1 MKPRVYVTRNL
12 PQAALDILAAH
23 CEVALNRRDVIL
35 TKAQLIQK
43 IRGAQ
48 GLVCLLVDPINEAVL
63 ASSPVLRI
71 VSNVAVGYNNIDVEA
86 ATRRKVLV
94 TNTPGV
100 LDNTTADF
108 AFTLLLATARRVV
121 EGDAYLRAGKWREWG
136 LMLFTGHD
144 VYGKTLGICGL
155 GRIGRAV
162 ARRARGF
169 DMRLLY
175 TDAVRADEVTE
186 RDLGV
191 TFVDKQTLLR
201 ESDFVTLHVPLF
213 PETHHYVSTPEFRL
227 MKRTAILINA
237 SRGPVVDEQALVKA
251 LRGGLIAG
259 AGLDVFERE
268 PKVER
273 GLLGLKQ
280 VTIVPHIASASI
292 ATRTKMATM
301 AAENC
306 VAGLAG
312 RRPPNLVNPEA
323 LG

>member
-1 MKPRVYVTRNL
+1 VKPRVYVTRNL

>member
-1 MKPRVYVTRNL
+1 MKPRVYVSRSL
-12 PQAALDILAAH
+12 PPAALDILAAH
-23 CEVALNRRDVIL
+23 CDVEVNRRDVIL
-35 TKAQLIQK
+35 TKAQLIK
-43 IRGAQ
+43 KVRGVQ
-48 GLVCLLVDPINEAVL
+48 GLVCLLVDRIDAAVL
-63 ASSPVLRI
+63 KSNPELKI

-86 ATRRKVLV
+86 ATRRKILV

-121 EGDAYLRAGKWREWG
+121 EADNYLRAGKWREWG
-136 LMLFTGHD
+136 LMLFTGQD
-144 VYGKTLGICGL
+144 VYGQTLGICGL

-175 TDAVRADEVTE
+175 TDAVRADEATE

-191 TFVDKQTLLR
+191 TFVDKPTLLR
-201 ESDFVTLHVPLF
+201 EADFVTLHVPLL
-213 PETHHYVSTPEFRL
+213 PETHHYLSDPEFRL
-227 MKRTAILINA
+227 MKKTAILINA
-237 SRGPVVDEQALVKA
+237 SRGPVVDEKALVRV
-251 LRGGLIAG
+251 LRGGRIAG

-273 GLLGLKQ
+273 GLLGLRNA
-280 VTIVPHIASASI
+280 TIVPHIASASV